1 MSSPA
6 VIPRASA
13 ASVLDEQPL
22 SRVQLSTILLCGIVI
37 VLDGFDTQCMGFLV
51 PVISENLNIP
61 LPAFGP
67 VLSAALLG
75 LMIAAMASGPIAD
88 RWGRRWVVIVSV
100 FVFAV
105 FALLT
110 ARANTVNELLLYRF
124 LTGLG
129 LGGAMPNAVALT
141 SEYTPKR
148 LQPIIVGAIFV
159 GMPAGALIASQAASL
174 MIPLWGWRSVFVL
187 GGVLP
192 LAVAIAL
199 VKYLPES
206 VEWKTQKARH
216 TEIARVPVT
225 DLFTEG
231 RAPGTLLLWV
241 PFFMN
246 LLILY
251 FILSWLPALLRQ
263 SAMPVSAG
271 VQAVAVFSIG
281 GIIGILAEGHVMM
294 AVGARALLIVEF
306 VLCAVLIATLAS
318 VATSLTPMLI
328 VTLLLGISVQGIQ
341 AGINALAAMFYPTTV
356 RATGIGWALGVG
368 RIGSIAGPSLGGVLL
383 SLQWTPKQI
392 LTAGIVPALCGAVA
406 IVLAGLLPQRAN
418 AFRAD

>member
-1 MSSPA
+1 
-6 VIPRASA
+6 
-13 ASVLDEQPL
+13 
-22 SRVQLSTILLCGIVI
+22 
-37 VLDGFDTQCMGFLV
+37 MGFLV

-67 VLSAALLG
+67 VLSAALFG

-110 ARANTVNELLLYRF
+110 ARAATASELLLYRF

-148 LQPIIVGAIFV
+148 LQPIVVSAIFV
-159 GMPAGALIASQAASL
+159 GMPAGALIASQAASV

-192 LAVAIAL
+192 LLVAIAL
-199 VKYLPES
+199 VKFLPES
-206 VEWKTQKARH
+206 LEWKTQAARR
-216 TEIARVPVT
+216 TRVARVPVT
-225 DLFTEG
+225 DLFTDG
-231 RAPGTLLLWV
+231 RALGTLLLWV

-271 VQAVAVFSIG
+271 VQAVAMFSVG
-281 GIIGILAEGHVMM
+281 GIIGILAEGRVMM

-306 VLCAVLIATLAS
+306 VACAALIVTLANVATSPTPMLIATL
-318 VATSLTPMLI
+318 V
-328 VTLLLGISVQGIQ
+328 LGICVQGAQ
-341 AGINALAAMFYPTTV
+341 AGLNALAAMFYPATV
-356 RATGIGWALGVG
+356 RATGIGWALGIG
-368 RIGSIAGPSLGGVLL
+368 RIGSIVGPSLGGILL
-383 SLQWTPKQI
+383 SLQWTPKEI
-392 LTAGIVPALCGAVA
+392 LTAGIAPAAVAAAA
-406 IVLAGLLPQRAN
+406 IVLASTLPQRAN
-418 AFRAD
+418 VFR

>member
-6 VIPRASA
+6 VLQPSA
-13 ASVLDEQPL
+13 AATATAIDDQPL
-22 SRVQLSTILLCGIVI
+22 SRLQLRTILLCAIVV

-51 PVISENLNIP
+51 PVIAEDLKIP

-67 VLSAALLG
+67 VLSAALVG

-110 ARANTVNELLLYRF
+110 ARAATAGELLLYRF

-129 LGGAMPNAVALT
+129 LGGALPNAVALT
-141 SEYTPKR
+141 AEYTPKR
-148 LQPIIVGAIFV
+148 LQPIVVGAIFV
-159 GMPAGALIASQAASL
+159 GMPAGALIASQAASV

-187 GGVLP
+187 GGALP
-192 LAVAIAL
+192 LVVALAL
-199 VKYLPES
+199 IKLLPES
-206 VEWKTQKARH
+206 VQWKQESRAR
-216 TEIARVPVT
+216 AGVPVKH
-225 DLFTEG
+225 LFTEG

-263 SAMPVSAG
+263 SGMPVSAG
-271 VQAVAVFSIG
+271 VQAVAMFSIG
-281 GIIGILAEGHVMM
+281 GIIGCLTEGPVMK
-294 AVGARALLIVEF
+294 AVGARTLLIVEF
-306 VLCAVLIATLAS
+306 IACAVLIAALAKL
-318 VATSLTPMLI
+318 AASLAPMLI
-328 VTLLLGISVQGIQ
+328 ATLLLGIGVQGAQ
-341 AGINALAAMFYPTTV
+341 AGLNALAAGFYPTSV

-368 RIGSIAGPSLGGVLL
+368 RVGSIVGPSLGGVLL
-383 SLQWTPKQI
+383 SLQWRPEQI
-392 LTAGIVPALCGAVA
+392 LMAGIAPAACAALA
-406 IVLAGLLPQRAN
+406 IILASRLPQRAN
-418 AFRAD
+418 AFS

>member
-159 GMPAGALIASQAASL
+159 GMPAGALIASQAAAL

-263 SAMPVSAG
+263 SSMPVSAG
-271 VQAVAVFSIG
+271 V
-281 GIIGILAEGHVMM
+281 
-294 AVGARALLIVEF
+294 
-306 VLCAVLIATLAS
+306 
-318 VATSLTPMLI
+318 
-328 VTLLLGISVQGIQ
+328 
-341 AGINALAAMFYPTTV
+341 
-356 RATGIGWALGVG
+356 
-368 RIGSIAGPSLGGVLL
+368 
-383 SLQWTPKQI
+383 
-392 LTAGIVPALCGAVA
+392 
-406 IVLAGLLPQRAN
+406 
-418 AFRAD
+418 